1 MNAHRCRLQR
11 RADSGRK
18 DARAEPSI
26 TADCA
31 LPLSC
36 LKRGPDPQRVRL
48 ILTAKMLTD
57 MVVEQEFDIKEEEP
71 WYDKQDL
78 EHDLQ
83 LAAELGK
90 TLLERNRELEQGLQQ
105 MYSTNQ
111 EQLQEIEY
119 LAKQVDLLRQ
129 VNDQHAKVYEQL
141 DVSARELEH
150 SNRKLV
156 LDSRTAQQKIQ
167 GLTETVELLQTQVEE
182 LQHQVEELKLSPS
195 QPLKRPH
202 REKCAPCTS
211 QSVSCL
217 KELQNTL
224 RYDCDEPSDGLE
236 SSDMSWRE
244 EEQASLRQSLRS
256 LQTQFASE
264 RAQREESEREAE
276 LLAREN
282 AALEQQLTGME
293 GCRARVSEL
302 EREAEE
308 LRQLWKSDSSTGS
321 TRPDAIHSLLP
332 NAMFLHPEEESEGDA
347 AAAKSP
353 WVLKRWDSERL
364 MRATQTPDSPDRVHN
379 HECSCVRRADVVKY
393 RGISLLNEVDA
404 QYSALQVKYD
414 ELLRRCH
421 LGQQQQEEEEE
432 DDEPIHKSVQTASL
446 AAACP
451 VLTDMEDFHQP
462 EYKELFRAIFSRIQ
476 KTKEDLIE
484 NRVGP
489 SAGEGLPI
497 VH

>member
-1 MNAHRCRLQR
+1 
-11 RADSGRK
+11 
-18 DARAEPSI
+18 
-26 TADCA
+26 
-31 LPLSC
+31 
-36 LKRGPDPQRVRL
+36 
-48 ILTAKMLTD
+48 MLTD
-57 MVVEQEFDIKEEEP
+57 MIVEQEFEIKEEEP

-90 TLLERNRELEQGLQQ
+90 SLLERNRELEQGLQQ

-119 LAKQVDLLRQ
+119 LTKQVDLLRQ

-150 SNRKLV
+150 SNQKLV
-156 LDSRTAQQKIQ
+156 LDNRAAQHRIQ

-195 QPLKRPH
+195 PH
-202 REKCAPCTS
+202 REKRSPRGT

-217 KELQNTL
+217 KELQNSL
-224 RYDCDEPSDGLE
+224 RDDYDEPSDGLE
-236 SSDMSWRE
+236 SSDMSWHE

-264 RAQREESEREAE
+264 RARREELERAAE

-282 AALEQQLTGME
+282 AALEQQLAGME
-293 GCRARVSEL
+293 GCQARAAEL

-308 LRQLWKSDSSTGS
+308 LRQLWKSNSSTRS
-321 TRPDAIHSLLP
+321 IRPDVLHSLLP
-332 NAMFLHPEEESEGDA
+332 NSVFLNPEEENEGDA
-347 AAAKSP
+347 AAEKSP
-353 WVLKRWDSERL
+353 WVRRRSDSERL
-364 MRATQTPDSPDRVHN
+364 MKATQMPDSPDRIYD
-379 HECSCVRRADVVKY
+379 HECSCVRRAEVVKY

-421 LGQQQQEEEEE
+421 LGLQEEEQ
-432 DDEPIHKSVQTASL
+432 DGLTHKSVQTASM
-446 AAACP
+446 AATCP
-451 VLTDMEDFHQP
+451 ALTDMEDFEDDFHQP
-462 EYKELFRAIFSRIQ
+462 EYKELFREVFSRIQ

-484 NRVGP
+484 NRGRL
-489 SAGEGLPI
+489 SAGEVLPI
-497 VH
+497 LH